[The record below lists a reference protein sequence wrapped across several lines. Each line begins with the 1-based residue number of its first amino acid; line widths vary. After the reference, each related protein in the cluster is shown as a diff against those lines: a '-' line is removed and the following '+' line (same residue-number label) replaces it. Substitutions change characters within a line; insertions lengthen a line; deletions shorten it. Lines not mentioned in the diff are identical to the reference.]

1 MKIQF
6 VLCYSHIFCKQL
18 LVARTGFPLPF
29 LPRIWVTTFL
39 AVCSCTLILP
49 TPHLFWNW
57 RCRQNIP
64 SKYSNALIR
73 LHLVT
78 NHNTVCKPYRHAYQ
92 KSEISHNVLER
103 QVVARTVTDF
113 PYFMEKAKF
122 RYRVHNSPPL
132 VRIMRHLVTTFA
144 LEISCCLFWH
154 YMVRAPG
161 YMCVTRTNR
170 CTPFLNL
177 FQ

>member
-132 VRIMRHLVTTFA
+132 VRIKTSCYHLRSRNI
-144 LEISCCLFWH
+144 LL
-154 YMVRAPG
+154 
-161 YMCVTRTNR
+161 
-170 CTPFLNL
+170 PFLTLYGPCTGIYVRNKNQQVHSL
-177 FQ
+177 S